1 EGDTFYL
8 AHEEAFAKEGADV
21 TLHATVRAL
30 PPPRLVWEGFDPE
43 LQRWHPIVVESDE
56 TGSFTKS
63 GSIKISAPKIGLP
76 TVNGVRAVWIRVRL
90 AEGGYNFP
98 PSILAFL
105 IETFVGPFRPPRLG
119 FANQTPVTF
128 DRPFLPFGENPG
140 PGDIFYFGEQE
151 GFRD

>member
-1 EGDTFYL
+1 GETPREGDTFYL

-63 GSIKISAPKIGLP
+63 GSTKISAPKNGLT
-76 TVNGVRAVWIRVRL
+76 TVNGVRPS
-90 AEGGYNFP
+90 GYGYAWP
-98 PSILAFL
+98 RGAT
-105 IETFVGPFRPPRLG
+105 TFRQASSPF
-119 FANQTPVTF
+119 
-128 DRPFLPFGENPG
+128 
-140 PGDIFYFGEQE
+140 
-151 GFRD
+151 